1 MKRILNILLTAS
13 LLLTLSVPLTGLIV
27 HKMASA
33 LFLLLCAVH
42 TVVYLKKLRAR
53 GLAPAAVVLIQIPAD
68 WNLSGMDSK
77 ILRFLEHNGITHMCN
92 SAQEHIDRV
101 PVLSFRPSHFHHLIL
116 I

>member
-42 TVVYLKKLRAR
+42 TVVYRKKLRAR
-53 GLAPAAVVLIQIPAD
+53 GLALAAVVLIAFVSGVFSLVFDGIPAV
-68 WNLSGMDSK
+68 LALHKVVSLACVAALAVHIFCFHRRM
-77 ILRFLEHNGITHMCN
+77 LR
-92 SAQEHIDRV
+92 SA
-101 PVLSFRPSHFHHLIL
+101 
-116 I
+116 